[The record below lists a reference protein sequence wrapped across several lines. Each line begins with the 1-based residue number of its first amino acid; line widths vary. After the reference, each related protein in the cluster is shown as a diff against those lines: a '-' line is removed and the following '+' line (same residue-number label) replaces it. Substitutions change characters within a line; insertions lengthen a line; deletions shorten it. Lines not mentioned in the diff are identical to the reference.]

1 MGVKRILWES
11 LPTLM
16 LVTIITV
23 FAGFLLNS
31 ALSIGNV
38 VGILI
43 ITPAIIGTGGD
54 IGTSFGARITTQLH
68 SGLIEPRFRR
78 YRLVYVNFIALLAC
92 GILVSVLIGF
102 TGYGVGALLEYYNPT
117 TSLGLS
123 LGDYLLIALAAGTI
137 EYLAILV
144 ISLLIAFISFRRG
157 LDPDNLVAPL
167 VTTLADL
174 IGIAA
179 IFLILHLAII

>member
-16 LVTIITV
+16 LVTVITV

-31 ALSIGNV
+31 ALSFGDV

-78 YRLVYVNFIALLAC
+78 YKLVYINFIALLAC

-102 TGYGVGALLEYYNPT
+102 TGYGVGALLETYFT
-117 TSLGLS
+117 ASLGLS
-123 LGDYLLIALAAGTI
+123 LGDYLLIALAAGAI
-137 EYLAILV
+137 EYFAILV
-144 ISLLIAFISFRRG
+144 ISLLIAFISYRRG
-157 LDPDNLVAPL
+157 LDPDNLVAPI
-167 VTTLADL
+167 VTTIADL

>member
-1 MGVKRILWES
+1 MVRLGVKRILWES

-31 ALSIGNV
+31 AFSIGNV
-38 VGILI
+38 IGILI

-78 YRLVYVNFIALLAC
+78 YKLVYINFLALFVC
-92 GILVSVLIGF
+92 GLLVSIVVGF
-102 TGYGVGALLEYYNPT
+102 TGYGVAALID
-117 TSLGLS
+117 TSDS
-123 LGDYLLIALAAGTI
+123 LVLVDYLIISLAAGAI
-137 EYLAILV
+137 EYLSILF
-144 ISLLIAFISFRRG
+144 ISLFIAFISFKRG
-157 LDPDNLVAPL
+157 LDPDNLVAPF
-167 VTTLADL
+167 VTTIADL

-179 IFLILHLAII
+179 IFLILHLIII

>member
-1 MGVKRILWES
+1 MKVRRILMEA

-16 LVTIITV
+16 FVTVITV

-31 ALSIGNV
+31 AFYMGDV

-78 YRLVYVNFIALLAC
+78 FRLVYINFFALFLC
-92 GILVSVLIGF
+92 GFIVSVVIGF
-102 TGYGVGALLEYYNPT
+102 AGYSVGALIDGFNFT
-117 TSLGLS
+117 TPLGLS
-123 LGDYLLIALAAGTI
+123 LLDYLIIALAAGSI
-137 EYLAILV
+137 EYILILF
-144 ISLLIAFISFRRG
+144 ISLFIAFISFRRG

-167 VTTLADL
+167 VTTIADL
-174 IGIAA
+174 IGITV
-179 IFLILHLAII
+179 IFLTLNLIV